1 MGCNSIALEAEKKE
15 REMQKVYIELEQD
28 WDTIQEAITY
38 FESVAK
44 DLKCLMGLPNIPT
57 NLYLE
62 IKPLERVEGYTCI
75 LTNS

>member
-1 MGCNSIALEAEKKE
+1 
-15 REMQKVYIELEQD
+15 MQKVYIELEQE

-38 FESVAK
+38 FESVAE

-62 IKPLERVEGYTCI
+62 IKSLEKIEGYTCI